1 MNIMIQFLWTWILYK
16 FRWIRWPLALAGG
29 RQLVMAGKTSDAIQ
43 FKSKSSSSAR
53 RRVKCPTVI
62 ASAIHQMCDVFNL
75 ISLAPISA
83 APAPPAAKTD
93 QDERSVISHLRRP
106 GVRKTSGAA
115 RKSKY
120 SIETSRGWGIRHWQ
134 SHRDTCYQEWFAQR
148 LLVLFIREEHFGFM
162 SLEILW

>member
-1 MNIMIQFLWTWILYK
+1 MIQFLWTWILYK
-16 FRWIRWPLALAGG
+16 FRWIRWPLPLAGG
-29 RQLVMAGKTSDAIQ
+29 RQARHKTRFSLKVKVPI
-43 FKSKSSSSAR
+43 SSSTR
-53 RRVKCPTVI
+53 PRVKCPTVI

-93 QDERSVISHLRRP
+93 QDERRVISHLRRP

-120 SIETSRGWGIRHWQ
+120 SIETSRGIRHRQ
-134 SHRDTCYQEWFAQR
+134 SHRDTCYQEWFAQTW
-148 LLVLFIREEHFGFM
+148 LVLVIPVEHFGFM
-162 SLEILW
+162 SLEILCDK

>member
-1 MNIMIQFLWTWILYK
+1 MNKMTPGPGW
-16 FRWIRWPLALAGG
+16 RSAACDG
-29 RQLVMAGKTSDAIQ
+29 RTRFSLKVKVPI
-43 FKSKSSSSAR
+43 SSSAR

-120 SIETSRGWGIRHWQ
+120 SIETSRG
-134 SHRDTCYQEWFAQR
+134 
-148 LLVLFIREEHFGFM
+148 
-162 SLEILW
+162 